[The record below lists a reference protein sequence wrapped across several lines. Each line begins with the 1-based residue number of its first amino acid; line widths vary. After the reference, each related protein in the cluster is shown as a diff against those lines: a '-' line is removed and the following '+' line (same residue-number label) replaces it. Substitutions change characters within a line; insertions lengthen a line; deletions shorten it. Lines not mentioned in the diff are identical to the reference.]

1 MIPSDYQL
9 DAVAARLVERLE
21 GSRRSWS
28 DDVLEREVRRVAEEH
43 LASVIADF
51 HDVLPAADA
60 HAAFLVREI
69 DATVVPRYVELAR
82 KYNAS
87 ERSNYG
93 FRQLGEPIG
102 RLAVGAAGLIFL
114 WLVVL
119 RFLWNPEVWPL
130 IPLVL
135 SMPVW
140 PDIAGLLFRRRATAE
155 LQVLVDDLGKVQA
168 QASAYAPAAVGS
180 VDTADEVERARKA
193 LAASRRT
200 ES

>member
-1 MIPSDYQL
+1 MIPTDYQL

-43 LASVIADF
+43 VTSVIADF
-51 HDVLPAADA
+51 RDVLPGAEA
-60 HAAFLVREI
+60 HAAFLRREV
-69 DATVVPRYVELAR
+69 ASTVVPRYVELAR
-82 KYNAS
+82 RFNAS
-87 ERSNYG
+87 ERTNYG
-93 FRQLGEPIG
+93 FRRLGEPIG
-102 RLAVGAAGLIFL
+102 RLAVGVAGLVFL

-135 SMPVW
+135 SLPVW
-140 PDIAGLLFRRRATAE
+140 PDIAGILFRRRATGE
-155 LQVLVDDLGKVQA
+155 LQVLVDDLAKVQA
-168 QASAYAPAAVGS
+168 QASAYAPAADGS
-180 VDTADEVERARKA
+180 LDSPEESERARRA